1 MNTVP
6 RHIRKDISDFF
17 HQQRFLVLH
26 FGDEGLRIYLLT
38 YNSETQ
44 KFVQKSSRFFKNVTE
59 QNFHTTTLVRIVM
72 HTAFFPFR
80 YNIIMTVSHE
90 HALTRQH
97 AIELQRINPKN
108 QITAGEIESYFSHH
122 IPNLIEKN
130 KKITITKCDT
140 DDLNVLLTQSA
151 ITNIFVDK
159 KCLHENQ
166 DDVFNQTG
174 TRVHFDIVQT
184 FVRRSI
190 FMALTRILSK
200 RGSIYAVY
208 EDAVSL
214 ALSLYQRALADN
226 PKEVKPFLCVVIK
239 ETATDVVAYNG
250 TSIVFIDSFNFGYQ
264 SLYETLNAHLYID
277 RTSFMN
283 IIKKLTEG
291 AVSPKAKKYL
301 EELLDQELS
310 RLRNGIMSFKKST
323 GIKTI
328 CIDGG
333 ALDFYLQADKKFQQA
348 LIAHEDISFVSGM
361 EKELLHLPHK
371 HTADIFTA
379 ISVPRKN
386 NIQGLGIKY
395 IRWLIP
401 HHMGN

>member
-1 MNTVP
+1 MNTAP
-6 RHIRKDISDFF
+6 HHIRKNISDFF
-17 HQQRFLVLH
+17 HQQRFLMLH
-26 FGDEGLRIYLLT
+26 FGDEGLHAYVLT
-38 YNSETQ
+38 YNPETQ
-44 KFVQKSSRFFKNVTE
+44 KFTEKSPRFFKGVTE
-59 QNFHTTTLVRIVM
+59 QNFHATTLIRLLM
-72 HTAFFPFR
+72 HTVFFPFR

-97 AIELQRINPKN
+97 AIELQRVNQKN

-140 DDLNVLLTQSA
+140 DDLNVLLTQST

-159 KCLHENQ
+159 KRLYENQ
-166 DDVFNQTG
+166 DDIFNQTG
-174 TRVHFDIVQT
+174 ARVHFDIVQT
-184 FVRRSI
+184 FVRRSV
-190 FMALTRILSK
+190 FMALTRIMPK
-200 RGSIYAVY
+200 RGTIYAVY

-226 PKEVKPFLCVVIK
+226 PKEVKPFLCVAVK

-277 RTSFMN
+277 RISFN
-283 IIKKLTEG
+283 TIIEKLTKGE
-291 AVSPKAKKYL
+291 VSLKAKKYL

-333 ALDFYLQADKKFQQA
+333 ALDFYLQADKNFRQA
-348 LIAHEDISFVSGM
+348 LIAHEDISFVTGM
-361 EKELLHLPHK
+361 EEELLHIPHK
-371 HTADIFTA
+371 HTADMFTA
-379 ISVPRKN
+379 ISAPRKN
-386 NIQGLGIKY
+386 NVQGLGIKY